1 MNKNFIGKIF
11 IAFTLA
17 EMLVIL
23 TVFSI
28 IAASTLPIMTAP
40 QKVGNTNN
48 SITGESSEIIELWT
62 KTGGGII
69 VSENPSIYYAPDTAF
84 LDSTVAIGTGDRWPT
99 GTPTGPQPRLL
110 INKNMNNSIMD
121 SSHIFFSA
129 NAQSDDGGVLVY
141 PAGRIAFMN
150 NCIAMG
156 YNALWD
162 TTGGYDNRIGDYNI
176 AIGSNAMLR
185 SANLSVSANDK
196 YNIAIGNGA
205 FSGGVG
211 GYNISLGVGSA
222 KKLNGSHNITVG
234 RYANNNLYGSNI
246 SNYST
251 IIGNYAG
258 FTYIVNNVPRTHSYS
273 IMVGDRAGSYTRGT
287 YSSIFLGYSA
297 GSMLVNGNYNSI
309 AIGTYA
315 GAKFIPDSV
324 SNIHIGK
331 FAGFGTNY
339 VNDNGGFTGGD
350 VPYTNTGLFNS
361 IFIGTYA
368 GAGLNYT
375 GNIRNIIGIG
385 KYVLY
390 GSKSINNDTIAIGL
404 YAQYNAN
411 QKTPSTGAPVIIGNY
426 AHAGNS
432 SSPAAVVIGNYAG
445 RDGNM
450 NALNSI
456 FIGNYAG
463 YGSGNRELI
472 NNICIGQYACANV
485 ATAYNTIRIG
495 HFDKIAKNNS
505 LGRYASYIG
514 SWIPEGGTNSQY
526 AWWNNTELYPT
537 LLISTSGGS
546 TFSDTSIMLYSSL
559 IFARNSMFTVFSDKR
574 LKENIKESK
583 YSLNDLRKINV
594 YEYNFKDDKSKD
606 LQIGV
611 IAQELKKIIPQAVT
625 TNPFNGYLAVDTS
638 WVMYTVVNSVKELD
652 LKVQKISASLNSYA
666 KEFVSL
672 ATRVEKL
679 EKEVLMLERENKYL
693 TSQVNAEYK
702 KVKTK
707 GK

>member
-1 MNKNFIGKIF
+1 MNKNFIGKNF

-23 TVFSI
+23 TVFSV

-48 SITGESSEIIELWT
+48 SITGESSEVIELWA
-62 KTGGGII
+62 KTGSGFM
-69 VSENPSIYYAPDTAF
+69 VEYPSIYYAPDAAF
-84 LDSTVAIGTGDRWPT
+84 SDSTVAIGTGNNWPT
-99 GTPTGPQPRLL
+99 GTQTSPQPRLL
-110 INKNMNNSIMD
+110 INKNMNNSILD

-129 NAQSDDGGVLVY
+129 NAQSDDGGVLAY

-150 NCIAMG
+150 KCIAMG

-162 TTGGYDNRIGDYNI
+162 TTGGYGDNIGDYNI

-185 SANLSVSANDK
+185 SANLPVSANDK

-234 RYANNNLYGSNI
+234 RYANNNANGSNT

-258 FTYIVNNVPRTHSYS
+258 FTHYFVNNIPRTHSYS
-273 IMVGDRAGSYTRGT
+273 IMVGDRAGSYTRNT

-297 GSMLVNGNYNSI
+297 GSMLANGNYNSI

-315 GAKFIPDSV
+315 GANFIPESV

-339 VNDNGGFTGGD
+339 VNDNGGLTGGD
-350 VPYTNTGLFNS
+350 VPNNNTGLFNS

-375 GNIRNIIGIG
+375 GNIGNIIGIG

-445 RDGNM
+445 HNNM

-463 YGSGNRELI
+463 YGTGNRELI

-526 AWWNNTELYPT
+526 TWWNNTELYPT

-559 IFARNSMFTVFSDKR
+559 IFARHAAFTVFSDKR

-583 YSLNDLRKINV
+583 YSLKDLRKINV

-625 TNPFNGYLAVDTS
+625 INPFNGYLAVDTS

-693 TSQVNAEYK
+693 TSQVNTEYK
-702 KVKTK
+702 KVKAK

>member
-1 MNKNFIGKIF
+1 MNKNFIGKNF

-23 TVFSI
+23 TVFSV

-40 QKVGNTNN
+40 QKVGNANN
-48 SITGESSEIIELWT
+48 SITGESSEVIELWA
-62 KTGGGII
+62 KTGGGIVI
-69 VSENPSIYYAPDTAF
+69 ENPSIYYAPDASF
-84 LDSTVAIGTGDRWPT
+84 SDSTVAIGTGNNWPT
-99 GTPTGPQPRLL
+99 GTQTSPQPRLL
-110 INKNMNNSIMD
+110 INKNMNNSILD

-129 NAQSDDGGVLVY
+129 NAQSDDGGVLAY

-150 NCIAMG
+150 KCIAMG

-162 TTGGYDNRIGDYNI
+162 TTGGYGDNIGDFNI

-185 SANLSVSANDK
+185 SSNLSVSANDK

-234 RYANNNLYGSNI
+234 RYASNNANGSNT

-258 FTYIVNNVPRTHSYS
+258 FTHFVNNAPRTHSYS
-273 IMVGDRAGSYTRGT
+273 IMVGDHAGSYTRNT

-297 GSMLVNGNYNSI
+297 GSVLANGNYHSI

-315 GAKFIPDSV
+315 GANFIPESV

-339 VNDNGGFTGGD
+339 VNDNGGLTGGD
-350 VPYTNTGLFNS
+350 VPNYNTVLSNS

-375 GNIRNIIGIG
+375 GNIGNIIGIG

-445 RDGNM
+445 HNNM

-463 YGSGNRELI
+463 YGTGNRELI

-559 IFARNSMFTVFSDKR
+559 IFARHAAFTVFSDKR

-583 YSLNDLRKINV
+583 YSLKDLRKINV